1 MHGSP
6 SAKSSAVLHEG
17 TLGTVMA
24 GCPVMATWQLQWSAD
39 TNLLKSCQL
48 TLAMSWS

>member
-6 SAKSSAVLHEG
+6 SAKSSVVLHESK
-17 TLGTVMA
+17 LGTVMA
-24 GCPVMATWQLQWSAD
+24 GSPVMATRQLEWSVD